1 MYIKPDNLNHCTLA
15 CQQQLVSSITSEKE
29 TKKKKKKILITNSS
43 PDPVL
48 INEFD
53 GLVTS

>member
-29 TKKKKKKILITNSS
+29 TKKKKKNPNYKFISRSS
-43 PDPVL
+43 ASSRV
-48 INEFD
+48 
-53 GLVTS
+53 

>member
-29 TKKKKKKILITNSS
+29 TKKKKKKS
-43 PDPVL
+43 
-48 INEFD
+48 
-53 GLVTS
+53 